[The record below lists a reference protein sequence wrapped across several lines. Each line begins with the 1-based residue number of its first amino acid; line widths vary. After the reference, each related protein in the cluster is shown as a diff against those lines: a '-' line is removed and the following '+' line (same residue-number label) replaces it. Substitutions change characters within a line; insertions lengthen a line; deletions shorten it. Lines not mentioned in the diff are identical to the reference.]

1 MMADIMDFIRPTN
14 AFELAAFAKNHHD
27 TYQFIEPIGTELSG
41 KSILITGA
49 SKGIG
54 RATAVRCAKAG
65 CARIAVAARSSLEGV
80 IKEIKDEAAKCGIQT
95 PHILPLRMDVT
106 SDESVKA
113 ASQNFEATFGGKLD
127 ILVNNAGYLPEFKTV
142 IESDPTE
149 WWKAWEV
156 NVKGTFLCCHYFL
169 PFVLNSKTKTVINL
183 SSIGAHTL
191 SYGASSYQT
200 SRFANVRLNEFLAR
214 EYEDDELIA
223 ISIHPGG
230 IKTDMAAN
238 FPEMLHFSLADE
250 PTLPADTIIWLAKE
264 RRNWLNGRFVWSN
277 WDLEEVESKQDLIVQ
292 NDLFKFR
299 MTG

>member
-1 MMADIMDFIRPTN
+1 
-14 AFELAAFAKNHHD
+14 
-27 TYQFIEPIGTELSG
+27 
-41 KSILITGA
+41 
-49 SKGIG
+49 
-54 RATAVRCAKAG
+54 
-65 CARIAVAARSSLEGV
+65 
-80 IKEIKDEAAKCGIQT
+80 
-95 PHILPLRMDVT
+95 
-106 SDESVKA
+106 
-113 ASQNFEATFGGKLD
+113 LD

-277 WDLEEVESKQDLIVQ
+277 WDLEEVESKQDLIVE

>member
-1 MMADIMDFIRPTN
+1 MTDIIDFIRPTN

-27 TYQFIEPIGTELSG
+27 TYPFIEPMGTELSG

-54 RATAVRCAKAG
+54 LATAVRCAKAG
-65 CARIAVAARSSLEGV
+65 CAQIAVAARSSLESV
-80 IKEIKDEAAKCGIQT
+80 VKEIKDEAAKCGVEL
-95 PHILPLRMDVT
+95 PHILPLSMDVT

-113 ASQNFEATFGGKLD
+113 ASLKLEAAFGGEVRHPRKQRR
-127 ILVNNAGYLPEFKTV
+127 TV
-142 IESDPTE
+142 IESDPIE

-169 PFVLNSKTKTVINL
+169 PFVLSSDTKIVVNL
-183 SSIGAHTL
+183 SSVGAHTL

-214 EYEDDELIA
+214 DHEDEKLIA
-223 ISIHPGG
+223 ISLHPGG
-230 IKTDMAAN
+230 VKTDMAAN
-238 FPEMLHFSLADE
+238 FPEVLHFSLADE
-250 PTLPADTIIWLAKE
+250 LALPADTIIWLAKE
-264 RRNWLNGRFVWSN
+264 RRDWLNGRFVWSN
-277 WDLEEVESKQDLIVQ
+277 WDLEEVEGKKDEIIEK
-292 NDLFKFR
+292 DLFKFR

>member
-1 MMADIMDFIRPTN
+1 MTDIIDFIRPTN

-27 TYQFIEPIGTELSG
+27 TYPFIEPMGTELSG
-41 KSILITGA
+41 KTILITGA

-65 CARIAVAARSSLEGV
+65 CAQIAVAARSSLESV
-80 IKEIKDEAAKCGIQT
+80 VKEIKDEAAKCCVEP
-95 PHILPLRMDVT
+95 PHILPLCMDVT

-113 ASQNFEATFGGKLD
+113 ASLKLGAAFGGKLD

-142 IESDPTE
+142 IESDPIE

-169 PFVLNSKTKTVINL
+169 PFVLSSDTKIVVNL
-183 SSIGAHTL
+183 SSVGAHTL

-214 EYEDDELIA
+214 DHENEKLIA
-223 ISIHPGG
+223 ISLHPGG
-230 IKTDMAAN
+230 VKTDMAAN
-238 FPEMLHFSLADE
+238 FPGVLHFSLADE
-250 PTLPADTIIWLAKE
+250 LALPADTIIWLAKE
-264 RRNWLNGRFVWSN
+264 RRDWLNGRFVWSN
-277 WDLEEVESKQDLIVQ
+277 WDLEEVEGKKDEIVEK
-292 NDLFKFR
+292 DLFKFR